1 MGEAKEP
8 AEPENKWVG
17 SDASN
22 AWVQVVQSD
31 DMDAHARAQGGWA
44 LGYEQLSCGRFE
56 GRFTFVQLPGLRVF
70 NESTNVVLRQRGRLG
85 DDIYGFA
92 MSLVPADEVYFH
104 GRKVPAHAVMC
115 GRGNDVDLV
124 TPAGHQLIAVAV
136 ERALLAPLWER
147 MYHKPPAHWLEKQM
161 VLQAS
166 EPAAQCL
173 RQTHLNLL
181 QQAVDLRALPTMPEA
196 MLQLR
201 DEVLIEWIEAL
212 PPSVDVSDLESH
224 ERRKRLVDR
233 ACEYALA
240 HPDDP
245 ISVLQVCS
253 RIGASRR
260 KLNYCFQDVLGTSPT
275 KYFRAL
281 RLNGVRR
288 LLTQPAAATT
298 VQEAA
303 ARWGFWHLGQFS
315 TDYKRQFHELPSL
328 TLQRARALL
337 PP

>member
-1 MGEAKEP
+1 MGEAGEP
-8 AEPENKWVG
+8 ANKWVG
-17 SDASN
+17 SGSSS

-31 DMDAHARAQGGWA
+31 DIDDYARAQGGWA
-44 LGYEQLSCGRFE
+44 LGYEQLSSGRFE

-70 NESTNVVLRQRGRLG
+70 NESANVVLRQRGRLG

-92 MSLVPADEVYFH
+92 MSLVPAEEVYFH

-115 GRGNDVDLV
+115 GRGNDIDLL
-124 TPAGHQLIAVAV
+124 TPAGHQLISVAV

-166 EPAAQCL
+166 VPAAESL
-173 RQTHLNLL
+173 RETHLSLL
-181 QQAVDLRALPTMPEA
+181 QQAVDLRALPTMPAA

-201 DEVLIEWIEAL
+201 DDVLIEWIEAL
-212 PPSVDVSDLESH
+212 PPSVDVSDLETH
-224 ERRKRLVDR
+224 ARRKRLVDK
-233 ACEYALA
+233 ACEFALA
-240 HPDDP
+240 HPDVP

-253 RIGASRR
+253 RVGASRR

-275 KYFRAL
+275 RYFRAL

-288 LLTQPAAATT
+288 MLAQPSHSTS

-315 TDYKRQFHELPSL
+315 TDYKRQFQELPSQ

-337 PP
+337 VD